1 MLSSPIDLFSS
12 PAPALRLAYPSAAAV
27 EELEHEAPTKHSA
40 ISSKISAE
48 VKCLLRYSLQ

>member
-12 PAPALRLAYPSAAAV
+12 PAPALRLAYPSAVAV